1 MRNERKTIARGKKAG
16 SITIVRNTIAGEAP
30 KVILLN
36 ISTALWLISA
46 AWSVFPRGE
55 REI

>member
-1 MRNERKTIARGKKAG
+1 MCDERKAIAKGEKAG

-30 KVILLN
+30 KVILLS

-46 AWSVFPRGE
+46 V
-55 REI
+55 